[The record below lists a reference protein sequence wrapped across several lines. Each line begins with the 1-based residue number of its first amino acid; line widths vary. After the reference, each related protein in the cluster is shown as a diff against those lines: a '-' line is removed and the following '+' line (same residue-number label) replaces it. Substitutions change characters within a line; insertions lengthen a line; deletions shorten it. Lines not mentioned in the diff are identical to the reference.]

1 MGLCISSSSANRDQT
16 NLESE
21 DSPHRRDL
29 HVDGMHAGDTPHP
42 SNPRRPSLQPTS
54 ASNILN
60 HSSRMRVNTNIEN
73 LDKLETTD
81 PEIYDQ
87 CPTPFPRIESTDV
100 YMSDITLS
108 ITKIVII
115 SATVDGMD
123 VKNQIEKL
131 TNDRDSVHIKGG
143 VCTVLGINPDKET
156 EVFRIT
162 YMHTSDNQLQK
173 KFNKGEN
180 VVLCAPGGFELR
192 IIYVSYHGHDY
203 AAIANSQLKNDNTLL
218 DIPGGQVEELFKCP
232 PSKSKSPLSISFDS
246 PFLFTYIYQSPII
259 NKSCGSTE
267 DFIIDPYVALD
278 TPTTIVDEI

>member
-1 MGLCISSSSANRDQT
+1 MGLCLSSSSANRDET
-16 NLESE
+16 NLELE
-21 DSPHRRDL
+21 DTPYRRDL

-54 ASNILN
+54 ATNILKN
-60 HSSRMRVNTNIEN
+60 SSPMRVNTNIEN
-73 LDKLETTD
+73 LEKLEMTD
-81 PEIYDQ
+81 LEVYDQ
-87 CPTPFPRIESTDV
+87 CPTPFPRIESQDV

-108 ITKIVII
+108 IIKIVII

-131 TNDRDSVHIKGG
+131 TNDKDSVHIKGG
-143 VCTVLGINPDKET
+143 VCTVLGVNPDKET

-173 KFNKGEN
+173 KFNKGED
-180 VVLCAPGGFELR
+180 VVLWAPDGFELR

-203 AAIANSQLKNDNTLL
+203 ASIANSQLKNNNTLL
-218 DIPGGQVEELFKCP
+218 NIPGGKVEELFKCP
-232 PSKSKSPLSISFDS
+232 LSKSSISS

-267 DFIIDPYVALD
+267 DFIIDPYMSLNTAI
-278 TPTTIVDEI
+278 TIVDEI